1 MKDDYCWELTKVHIK
16 AGINPVFDP
25 KEDVFK
31 IPCDTTDT
39 IYILLM
45 DEDFATKDDIISY
58 RKFKVSEVNSGVND
72 WAIKKTEENGLEHK
86 VLQM

>member
-1 MKDDYCWELTKVHIK
+1 M
-16 AGINPVFDP
+16 FDP

-45 DEDFATKDDIISY
+45 DQDFATKDDIISY
-58 RKFKVSEVNSGVND
+58 RKFKVSEVND
-72 WAIKKTEENGLEHK
+72 WEIKKTEENGLEHK